1 MIKQF
6 IIYSYTTTHFPN
18 L

>member
-6 IIYSYTTTHFPN
+6 I
-18 L
+18 

>member
-6 IIYSYTTTHFPN
+6 SS
-18 L
+18 